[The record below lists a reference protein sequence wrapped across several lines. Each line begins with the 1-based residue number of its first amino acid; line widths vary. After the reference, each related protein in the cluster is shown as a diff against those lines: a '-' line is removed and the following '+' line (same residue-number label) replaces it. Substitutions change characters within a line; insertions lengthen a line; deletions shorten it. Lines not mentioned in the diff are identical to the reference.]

1 MLVFL
6 EENAS
11 ISPNARVVPVSPE
24 SGIPACSNLV
34 LKPQPHR
41 GLFLNF
47 TAVRIASKFTEGG
60 ANDRCNVSH
69 RSQTGSARSFRA
81 TLRKLRTTDSSHHF
95 SYHRNRE
102 DAEDAVQDAFL
113 KAFTHLKDFDGLSS
127 FST

>member
-6 EENAS
+6 AESAS

-69 RSQTGSARSFRA
+69 RSQTGSSSSFAETPHNGFFAPLFVSPA
-81 TLRKLRTTDSSHHF
+81 TAKTPKTPCKTHF
-95 SYHRNRE
+95 SKHSP
-102 DAEDAVQDAFL
+102 
-113 KAFTHLKDFDGLSS
+113 T
-127 FST
+127 